1 MKICTLTVLLKSGLS
16 RFTSPVKIVFAWN
29 IVLSSQC
36 QIFIKKLSEIKVTK
50 KDVKNVLM
58 FHVSFKI
65 FFQHYSLSIINA
77 HRSLAKMLWGREW
90 GLGESSWFCAL
101 RGRVAGDW
109 RGWWQLLK
117 RKISK
122 FLTLFIA
129 QISWFTLENLVIL
142 KKRSKFQN
150 FLEKIKKK
158 LPATSKI
165 FQFFSFLKL
174 RNASFFN
181 NLIGGSLGLFLEGG
195 EHPTI
200 PTTRQNP
207 DL

>member
-1 MKICTLTVLLKSGLS
+1 MKICTLTVLLKLGLS

-77 HRSLAKMLWGREW
+77 HRSIAKMLWGREW
-90 GLGESSWFCAL
+90 GLGESSWLCAL

-109 RGWWQLLK
+109 RGW
-117 RKISK
+117 
-122 FLTLFIA
+122 
-129 QISWFTLENLVIL
+129 
-142 KKRSKFQN
+142 
-150 FLEKIKKK
+150 
-158 LPATSKI
+158 
-165 FQFFSFLKL
+165 
-174 RNASFFN
+174 
-181 NLIGGSLGLFLEGG
+181 
-195 EHPTI
+195 
-200 PTTRQNP
+200 
-207 DL
+207 